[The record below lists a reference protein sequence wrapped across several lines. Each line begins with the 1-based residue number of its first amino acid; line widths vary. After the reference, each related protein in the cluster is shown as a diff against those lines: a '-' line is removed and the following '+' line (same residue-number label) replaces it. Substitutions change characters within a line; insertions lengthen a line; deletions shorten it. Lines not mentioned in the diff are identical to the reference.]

1 MKDVAVSDDEVAR
14 ARQEADGAPRK
25 QAQVAAADGVAPGH
39 PGLTVAGRHGAAT
52 GGALAF
58 EVPDDV
64 RYLTAE
70 QLERLTSSFRAWYGA
85 ASNATQRRAR
95 GRLWLAFLLFR
106 FGALRLGEVL
116 GIDDEADVDR
126 GHALLHVRGV
136 QPRDVPLPEPVMA
149 EVLRVLDDPMMFSL
163 RGQVLRLDPGYLRRR
178 FYERSGG
185 CGIPRDH
192 LSPRVLRHSRAIE
205 LLRGGVP
212 LKVVQQVLGHQSV
225 SLAGNLLR
233 FSEDDARRILRNYLR
248 KESRVRTSARN
259 AFTGRVVSVRRSG
272 FLVEVETLTPSGLRV
287 VSIITEESR
296 HSLDIAP
303 GALVTAT
310 VKAPWVMLA
319 PAGTGATGPGQP
331 FMGQIG
337 IGQAVTDA
345 WAGQPAVAQPV
356 VAQAATPAACREDE
370 SRETPCLA
378 AACQVGAD
386 ATRAGGDTSVDIAE
400 GTPGGCSL
408 VRNRYAGV
416 VARVHDG
423 GVAAEVVV
431 DLPEGTTLCALVSGA
446 CVREL
451 ALAEGVPV
459 TVLFKAF
466 SVILNVV

>member
-331 FMGQIG
+331 FMGQTG
-337 IGQAVTDA
+337 TDA
-345 WAGQPAVAQPV
+345 SADQPTVAPPV

>member
-1 MKDVAVSDDEVAR
+1 MKDVTDRDDGVVADV
-14 ARQEADGAPRK
+14 RQEGEGAQRQTPVMASGDGGAPGRT
-25 QAQVAAADGVAPGH
+25 P
-39 PGLTVAGRHGAAT
+39 LTASGRHGAAT

-70 QLERLTSSFRAWYGA
+70 QLERLTSSFRGWYEA
-85 ASNATQRRAR
+85 ASTATQRRAR

-126 GHALLHVRGV
+126 VHAHLHVRGV
-136 QPRDVPLPEPVMA
+136 QSRDVPLPEPVMA

-178 FYERSGG
+178 FYERSGD
-185 CGIPRDH
+185 CDLPRDH

-303 GALVTAT
+303 GAFVTAT

-319 PAGTGATGPGQP
+319 PAERGVAAGQTL
-331 FMGQIG
+331 MGQIG
-337 IGQAVTDA
+337 IGQAGTDA
-345 WAGQPAVAQPV
+345 TACQPV
-356 VAQAATPAACREDE
+356 APQAAIPAACGEDE
-370 SRETPCLA
+370 SREMPRLA
-378 AACQVGAD
+378 AACQAGAD
-386 ATRAGGDTSVDIAE
+386 AARAGEDAGVDAA
-400 GTPGGCSL
+400 PGASSDMPVACSL

-416 VARVHDG
+416 VARVQDG

-446 CVREL
+446 CLREL
-451 ALAEGVPV
+451 GLAKGVPV